1 MNLGSKRQK
10 ELIEKLYQ
18 LIEYE
23 LNKPEAETDSDLI
36 AECAEYL
43 EELQAGEIE
52 FSDEEILSRL
62 EAIKA
67 QAAAE
72 TSLPTSEPEKK
83 PHEKK
88 RPQFRMIFFPIAAT
102 FLALV
107 LAVTIVGCENWT
119 TIGRFFSENF
129 KKIATLSKGDQIEN
143 DDFSATKTEVSI
155 YQSLEEYVDSQETIS
170 FLFPQPLPDGIKVN
184 KIQHNQTNKNH
195 FIIIFTFDNQDL
207 EIQIKNYYQMG
218 PEMGGYEEIIHT
230 DKMPFYVYSIDGRY
244 QITGQY
250 QDYEYNFISTNYEL
264 LKQLL
269 ENIKEIET

>member
-67 QAAAE
+67 QVAAE

-83 PHEKK
+83 SHEKK
-88 RPQFRMIFFPIAAT
+88 RPQFRMIFIPIAAT

-119 TIGRFFSENF
+119 TLGKFLTMNLKR
-129 KKIATLSKGDQIEN
+129 IASLSKGDEIE
-143 DDFSATKTEVSI
+143 DDEISLIKASERTV
-155 YQSLEEYVDSQETIS
+155 YQTLEDFFNQENPDI
-170 FLFPQPLPDGIKVN
+170 LFPQPLPDGSSIK
-184 KIQHNQTNKNH
+184 KIYHYQTNENQS
-195 FIIIFTFDNQDL
+195 FIVFYFNNQDL
-207 EIQIKNYYQMG
+207 MIKIKNYYQMDYNRKSYID
-218 PEMGGYEEIIHT
+218 EYDYNSIHYYAYFVEDTYFISCQYNGYEYYFESS
-230 DKMPFYVYSIDGRY
+230 DL
-244 QITGQY
+244 
-250 QDYEYNFISTNYEL
+250 NL
-264 LKQLL
+264 LKQLI
-269 ENIKEIET
+269 NNMKELKT